1 MKWMLLVTVLA
12 AVVLPA
18 TQARGQTPEETNKAT
33 FAAFGEIQ
41 NARQYDRLGEVL
53 TADVT
58 RHSQA
63 TPGME
68 TMTGIDA
75 VRDFL
80 ELTDSQFPDWRIEC
94 TKVAAEGDLLGAWCS
109 FTGTQ
114 EGAMGPF
121 PPTGKRMELD
131 VAGIFRFEDG
141 KIAEW
146 WVTWDNLT
154 GLSQVGLFPPA
165 GTPVE
170 PPEGTR

>member
-1 MKWMLLVTVLA
+1 MRWMLLVSALA
-12 AVVLPA
+12 AVVLTAAP
-18 TQARGQTPEETNKAT
+18 ARGQTAEEANKAT
-33 FAAFGEIQ
+33 YAAFMEAQ
-41 NARQYDRLGEVL
+41 NARDYGRLDALVA
-53 TADVT
+53 ADMI

-63 TPGME
+63 TPGTE
-68 TMTGIDA
+68 TMTGIEA
-75 VRDFL
+75 FKAFL
-80 ELTDSQFPDWRIEC
+80 ELTTTQFPDWRMEC
-94 TKVAAEGDLLGAWCS
+94 PMVVAEGDLLGAWCS

-146 WVTWDNLT
+146 WVTWDNLA
-154 GLSQVGLFPPA
+154 GLTQVGLFPPA

-170 PPEGTR
+170 PPEGRR